1 MGKDRFEDLDF
12 IDFNDNRRQEG
23 TVIADMLSAV
33 YRNRKWFILS
43 VAVCVLIGF
52 LYLKSSPKI
61 FLRTATVLV
70 KDEQKG
76 GGVNGAAAFQ
86 DLFSLGGSTVD
97 NEVGIFKSKRLMRTV
112 VETLHLDISYKEWDG
127 LRKKELY
134 TSTPFAVTFLDATPS
149 QQISLTVTMSDNG
162 KVTLADMTLQNEEE
176 EEEFDEILTVQ
187 PGDTVN
193 TPVGKMVVASTLFTD
208 ENSIGKTVYVTK
220 GNMKEVAESYNKA
233 LNVGVANKQS
243 SLIALSIEDE
253 NVQRAEDLLNTLIEV
268 YKNDAIE
275 DKNRIVINTAR
286 FIGERLEIIEADLAA
301 VDAEIENYKK
311 KNRLTDIAS
320 ESALY
325 LQSSSMLDTEGL
337 SVENQLNMAQYMKE
351 YLQDNSKTTEPVPAS
366 IGIDDM
372 GVQNLIM
379 EYNTVLTRRN
389 KLIANSSA
397 NNPLVRDLNGTLM
410 SMRLS
415 IAKAV
420 DNLIASLEIQVA
432 NMKNKERENSNKIAF
447 VPTQLK
453 YVVSIERQQK
463 IKEELYLFLLNKKEE
478 NELQLS
484 ITESN
489 CRIIDPAEGVDLPV
503 APKKA
508 QVALIALLAGLSVE
522 NQLNMAQY
530 MKEYLQD
537 NSKTTE
543 PVPASIG
550 IDDMGVQNLIM
561 EYNTVLT
568 RRNKLIANS
577 SANNP
582 LVRDLNGTLMSM
594 RLSIA
599 KAVDNLIASLEIQV
613 ANMKNKER
621 ENSNKIAF
629 VPTQLKYV
637 VSIER
642 QQKIKEELYLFLLNK
657 KEENE
662 LQLSIT
668 ESNCRIIDP
677 AEGVDLPVAPKKA
690 QVALIALLAG
700 IMLPALWIYI
710 RSLLNTSVHT
720 KKELKAGVN
729 IPFLGEV
736 PLEKNKHEKDIVVQE
751 GSRESICEAFKI
763 VRDNLDFMD
772 TEKKTVG
779 KVVLV
784 TSANPDSGK
793 TFITLNLGMSM
804 ALANVKV
811 VILDLD
817 LRKGSLSKS
826 VGIGMK
832 KTGVSN
838 YLSGKVDDVK
848 ELVQVCGDDNRLH
861 IITSGALPPNPAELL
876 KSGRLDRLLEE
887 LKKNYDYILLDNPP
901 YGVVVDTQLCGQ
913 LADQTVYVV
922 RSGLFDKR
930 MLPELQELYDSGKM
944 KNMSIL
950 LNGIDYVKT
959 GYGYGYGYGY
969 GNYGNDENRKNKKP
983 LYKRIFGI

>member
-12 IDFNDNRRQEG
+12 IDFNDSRRQEG
-23 TVIADMLSAV
+23 TMIADMLSAV

-478 NELQLS
+478 TELQLS

-503 APKKA
+503 APKK
-508 QVALIALLAGLSVE
+508 V
-522 NQLNMAQY
+522 
-530 MKEYLQD
+530 
-537 NSKTTE
+537 
-543 PVPASIG
+543 
-550 IDDMGVQNLIM
+550 
-561 EYNTVLT
+561 
-568 RRNKLIANS
+568 
-577 SANNP
+577 
-582 LVRDLNGTLMSM
+582 
-594 RLSIA
+594 
-599 KAVDNLIASLEIQV
+599 
-613 ANMKNKER
+613 
-621 ENSNKIAF
+621 
-629 VPTQLKYV
+629 
-637 VSIER
+637 
-642 QQKIKEELYLFLLNK
+642 
-657 KEENE
+657 
-662 LQLSIT
+662 
-668 ESNCRIIDP
+668 
-677 AEGVDLPVAPKKA
+677 

-736 PLEKNKHEKDIVVQE
+736 PLEKNKHEKNIVVQE

-887 LKKNYDYILLDNPP
+887 LKKSYDYILLDNPP
-901 YGVVVDTQLCGQ
+901 YGVVVDTQLCGR

>member
-1 MGKDRFEDLDF
+1 MFTFMRNYVVTFAKSLVVGSTMLVPGVSGGSMAMILGIYTKLISSVSSFMKNKFRNSLFLTIFLAGSLIGIVSFSKPILHLIETYPMPMLYFFMGAVAGSVPLMFREAKLTKFSW
-12 IDFNDNRRQEG
+12 
-23 TVIADMLSAV
+23 TVPI
-33 YRNRKWFILS
+33 Y
-43 VAVCVLIGF
+43 VAIGF
-52 LYLKSSPKI
+52 LIVLFFEMSPISNVTTNDATNWYTYLLLVVAGFI
-61 FLRTATVLV
+61 AAIALVLPGISV
-70 KDEQKG
+70 SYMLLLMGLYDETMR
-76 GGVNGAAAFQ
+76 AAAFQ

-351 YLQDNSKTTEPVPAS
+351 YLQDNSKTTE
-366 IGIDDM
+366 
-372 GVQNLIM
+372 L
-379 EYNTVLTRRN
+379 
-389 KLIANSSA
+389 
-397 NNPLVRDLNGTLM
+397 
-410 SMRLS
+410 
-415 IAKAV
+415 
-420 DNLIASLEIQVA
+420 
-432 NMKNKERENSNKIAF
+432 
-447 VPTQLK
+447 
-453 YVVSIERQQK
+453 
-463 IKEELYLFLLNKKEE
+463 
-478 NELQLS
+478 
-484 ITESN
+484 
-489 CRIIDPAEGVDLPV
+489 
-503 APKKA
+503 
-508 QVALIALLAGLSVE
+508 
-522 NQLNMAQY
+522 
-530 MKEYLQD
+530 
-537 NSKTTE
+537 
-543 PVPASIG
+543 VPASIG

-901 YGVVVDTQLCGQ
+901 YGVVVDTQLCGR

>member
-1 MGKDRFEDLDF
+1 
-12 IDFNDNRRQEG
+12 
-23 TVIADMLSAV
+23 
-33 YRNRKWFILS
+33 
-43 VAVCVLIGF
+43 
-52 LYLKSSPKI
+52 
-61 FLRTATVLV
+61 
-70 KDEQKG
+70 
-76 GGVNGAAAFQ
+76 
-86 DLFSLGGSTVD
+86 
-97 NEVGIFKSKRLMRTV
+97 
-112 VETLHLDISYKEWDG
+112 
-127 LRKKELY
+127 
-134 TSTPFAVTFLDATPS
+134 
-149 QQISLTVTMSDNG
+149 MSDNG

-193 TPVGKMVVASTLFTD
+193 TPVGKMVVASTLFMD

-503 APKKA
+503 APKK
-508 QVALIALLAGLSVE
+508 V
-522 NQLNMAQY
+522 
-530 MKEYLQD
+530 
-537 NSKTTE
+537 
-543 PVPASIG
+543 
-550 IDDMGVQNLIM
+550 
-561 EYNTVLT
+561 
-568 RRNKLIANS
+568 
-577 SANNP
+577 
-582 LVRDLNGTLMSM
+582 
-594 RLSIA
+594 
-599 KAVDNLIASLEIQV
+599 
-613 ANMKNKER
+613 
-621 ENSNKIAF
+621 
-629 VPTQLKYV
+629 
-637 VSIER
+637 
-642 QQKIKEELYLFLLNK
+642 
-657 KEENE
+657 
-662 LQLSIT
+662 
-668 ESNCRIIDP
+668 
-677 AEGVDLPVAPKKA
+677 

-736 PLEKNKHEKDIVVQE
+736 PLEKNKHEKNIVVQE

-887 LKKNYDYILLDNPP
+887 LKKSYDYILLDNPP
-901 YGVVVDTQLCGQ
+901 YGVVVDTQLCGR

>member
-389 KLIANSSA
+389 KLIATSSA
-397 NNPLVRDLNGTLM
+397 NTPLVRALNGTLM
-410 SMRLS
+410 
-415 IAKAV
+415 
-420 DNLIASLEIQVA
+420 
-432 NMKNKERENSNKIAF
+432 
-447 VPTQLK
+447 
-453 YVVSIERQQK
+453 
-463 IKEELYLFLLNKKEE
+463 
-478 NELQLS
+478 
-484 ITESN
+484 
-489 CRIIDPAEGVDLPV
+489 
-503 APKKA
+503 
-508 QVALIALLAGLSVE
+508 
-522 NQLNMAQY
+522 
-530 MKEYLQD
+530 
-537 NSKTTE
+537 
-543 PVPASIG
+543 
-550 IDDMGVQNLIM
+550 
-561 EYNTVLT
+561 
-568 RRNKLIANS
+568 
-577 SANNP
+577 
-582 LVRDLNGTLMSM
+582 
-594 RLSIA
+594 
-599 KAVDNLIASLEIQV
+599 
-613 ANMKNKER
+613 
-621 ENSNKIAF
+621 
-629 VPTQLKYV
+629 KYV

-901 YGVVVDTQLCGQ
+901 YGVVVDTQLCGR

-930 MLPELQELYDSGKM
+930 
-944 KNMSIL
+944 
-950 LNGIDYVKT
+950 
-959 GYGYGYGYGY
+959 
-969 GNYGNDENRKNKKP
+969 NRLCKDW
-983 LYKRIFGI
+983 LWVWLRIWLRQLRER